1 MTSRTSNYNEI
12 VSFLQSL
19 QGEYKDLKINESEIM
34 YHLDEMDSGNG
45 IRILNSLSSK
55 SMGVFL
61 FNSNGFKL
69 LLDNEGLSTLY
80 QISNEDAINLL
91 QRYYVCRFLAKVPK
105 YYDDVIIAYNQE
117 LNELVNKIAA
127 W

>member
-1 MTSRTSNYNEI
+1 MISRTSNCDKI
-12 VSFLQSL
+12 VSFLKSL
-19 QGEYKDLKINESEIM
+19 QKDFKDLMIDEQEIM
-34 YHLDEMDSGNG
+34 SHLEEMDSGNG

-80 QISNEDAINLL
+80 KISDEDAISIL
-91 QRYYVCRFLAKVPK
+91 QHYYVCRFLAKVPK
-105 YYDDVIIAYNQE
+105 YYDDVIISYNKE
-117 LNELVNKIAA
+117 LNVLVNKIAA
-127 W
+127 

>member
-1 MTSRTSNYNEI
+1 M
-12 VSFLQSL
+12 SFLQSL

-34 YHLDEMDSGNG
+34 CHLDEMDSGNG

-117 LNELVNKIAA
+117 LNALVNKIAA
-127 W
+127 